1 MKKATLDFFNTNTG
15 RAICAIALL
24 IMLWLLR
31 TDLHSQASAKW
42 ISDGHGTFGQV
53 FDLGLMFG
61 ALFGIGIWL
70 CLPVRNGESKAPVI
84 ARCQSV
90 AKSTRHLKGAICVMR
105 GRAIGIDA
113 YIGEQ
118 IQRWVNGEIP
128 SKTEKGVSGTYVEVI
143 EPMPGWKIVVGTTA
157 QGKRVPLTSKQN

>member
-1 MKKATLDFFNTNTG
+1 MKKTTLDFINTNAG

-24 IMLWLLR
+24 ITLWLLR

-70 CLPVRNGESKAPVI
+70 CLPVRNGESNAPVV
-84 ARCQSV
+84 ARGQSV
-90 AKSTRHLKGAICVMR
+90 AKSTRHLKDAICVMR
-105 GRAIGIDA
+105 GYGFRIVREGRPNDDLLEDSLNTACLLLGMPAADDNKKLA
-113 YIGEQ
+113 P
-118 IQRWVNGEIP
+118 V
-128 SKTEKGVSGTYVEVI
+128 VEL
-143 EPMPGWKIVVGTTA
+143 A
-157 QGKRVPLTSKQN
+157 QTLRDNI